1 MIKIIKNTKTNKYR
15 FVNTEEIIN
24 NDVNNEIFV
33 NCNIK
38 FSFVNNIDSIDG
50 IGKFNDEHNMVNLL
64 IDDEKDYNYIPKI
77 DIEITEEIF
86 YFIKNELEKITKNY
100 GDIIDYE
107 IIDSNYGNTI
117 KENVLRVEFDKVFDK
132 WGMRIVYQD
141 ERLKRGVFT
150 DSDIKVSSNYIVEY
164 DKINDWLYILGKSS
178 DKDGNIIVV
187 TNEEKEI
194 IEDKVKRINE
204 KYGIE
209 KRWRAEKNGIYYFI
223 LNSDFC
229 IDYDCDMYTEYDD
242 KRYKIGNYFRTEE
255 LAKDKLNKIKELLL
269 K

>member
-1 MIKIIKNTKTNKYR
+1 MIKLIKNNKTNKYR
-15 FVNTEEIIN
+15 LVNTEKIIN
-24 NDVNNEIFV
+24 NDENNRIFTD
-33 NCNIK
+33 NFIK
-38 FSFVNNIDSIDG
+38 FSYTYDINN
-50 IGKFNDEHNMVNLL
+50 IGKFNSKKGMVNLL
-64 IDDEKDYNYIPKI
+64 LDDNGKCNYIPKI
-77 DIEITEEIF
+77 DVEITEGVF
-86 YFIKNELEKITKNY
+86 HFIKCELE
-100 GDIIDYE
+100 II
-107 IIDSNYGNTI
+107 INNYGNIIEYKVIYEDGNNTM
-117 KENVLRVEFDKVFDK
+117 KEDVLKIEFEKVFDR

-141 ERLKRGVFT
+141 FNVLKRGVFT